1 MERVKRHLEE
11 ELRQIANKIRI
22 NAIKVI
28 DREKM
33 VVTGHLRNSIQ
44 TKITIKENDAYIT
57 VYVAEG
63 GRIKGS
69 TKYPKF
75 LHEGIEPHMPPV
87 DAIKEWVR
95 KKGIAKKEIGLKK
108 NMRGKSKQDIM
119 EKKKGRKPTPFLD
132 LAVKMTFNQLGV
144 RS

>member
-1 MERVKRHLEE
+1 M
-11 ELRQIANKIRI
+11 
-22 NAIKVI
+22 I

-108 NMRGKSKQDIM
+108 NMRGKVNKILW
-119 EKKKGRKPTPFLD
+119 R
-132 LAVKMTFNQLGV
+132 
-144 RS
+144 RR